1 MSRAQLRSRIKLAFE
16 VVLVPDHLGGDDNRV
31 DGDPDQITYVDGD
44 PDLDHTLKQKDRS
57 TQVRSLR

>member
-31 DGDPDQITYVDGD
+31 DGDPD
-44 PDLDHTLKQKDRS
+44 LDHMWMAIQI
-57 TQVRSLR
+57 

>member
-44 PDLDHTLKQKDRS
+44 PDLDHMWMAIQI
-57 TQVRSLR
+57 